1 MLGDKRSLTV
11 CYQNGCY
18 TCVCFDTESG
28 QYAGGIDNILIAT
41 DKKIIVPK
49 CKLVVTMGI
58 LTVYSTVMQNS
69 RLLKV

>member
-49 CKLVVTMGI
+49 NIAFFQRMTPKWRIG
-58 LTVYSTVMQNS
+58 
-69 RLLKV
+69 